1 VQVCAHLAL
10 GAEGRQ
16 EESLQGQILR
26 GMRGDEARIVDAFCA
41 WLEGEG
47 WAIEREVDR
56 VDVLAER
63 NGERIY
69 AEAKGRTTAP
79 GLDIDTLYGQLLR
92 RMPPEEVG
100 SARFAVVV
108 PAGAVHLAQRVPS
121 RVRQVLQISIY
132 GVDENGKVEPAD

>member
-1 VQVCAHLAL
+1 MCARLAL
-10 GAEGRQ
+10 GADQGASQ
-16 EESLQGQILR
+16 LATADTEE
-26 GMRGDEARIVDAFCA
+26 MRGDEARIVDAFCA
-41 WLEGEG
+41 WLEAQG
-47 WAIEREVDR
+47 WTIQREVDF

-63 NGERIY
+63 DGQKIY

-108 PAGAVHLAQRVPS
+108 PAGAVIMAQRVPS
-121 RVRQVLQISIY
+121 RVRQLLRISIY
-132 GVDENGKVEPAD
+132 GVDEHGRVQPAD